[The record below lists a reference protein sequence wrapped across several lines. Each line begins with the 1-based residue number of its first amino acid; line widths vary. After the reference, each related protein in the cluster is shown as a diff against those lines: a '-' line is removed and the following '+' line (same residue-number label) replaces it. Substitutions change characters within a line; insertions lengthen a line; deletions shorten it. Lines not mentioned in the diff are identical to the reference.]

1 MWGEAE
7 MKALLAAA
15 LLLLTAGCTARID
28 ERSLVHSVK
37 AGALDAAALAKAAP
51 RYTAEQHWIE
61 RADGARLHAV
71 LLRQPG
77 ARATI
82 LYFGG
87 NGYTIGHF
95 GAWTAGTFA
104 PLGANLMIVDH
115 RGYGLSTGTASMA
128 TAEEDGLAA
137 FDYLRRLGPGPLLVH
152 GHSMGSFMAGHVA
165 AHRDTA
171 GAVLESSVTTTED
184 WVASQ
189 TGGIT
194 GKLVRVKID
203 PALTGRGNLGN
214 VSHIEEPLLIIVGGK
229 DKTTP
234 PLLSRRLYEASPI
247 PAARKQLVVVPEADH
262 NNVMI
267 AKTVHAAYAQLLGEV
282 TGSSPSLE

>member
-1 MWGEAE
+1 
-7 MKALLAAA
+7 MKALFAAA
-15 LLLLTAGCTARID
+15 LILLTAGCTARID

-37 AGALDAAALAKAAP
+37 AGALDPAALAKAAP

-61 RADGARLHAV
+61 RPNGVRLHAV

-77 ARATI
+77 AKVTI

-87 NGYTIGHF
+87 NGYTIGQF
-95 GAWTAGTFA
+95 GPWTAQSFM

-115 RGYGLSTGTASMA
+115 RGYGLSTGTASLA
-128 TAEEDGLAA
+128 TAEEDGLSA
-137 FDYLRRLGPGPLLVH
+137 FDYLRGLSSDPILVH
-152 GHSMGSFMAGHVA
+152 GHSMGSFMAGYVA

-171 GAVLESSVTTTED
+171 GAILESSVTTTED

-203 PALTGRGNLGN
+203 PTLSGRGNLGN
-214 VSHIEEPLLIIVGGK
+214 VARIEEPLLIIVGGK

-234 PLLSRRLYEASPI
+234 PVLSQRLYDASPLS
-247 PAARKQLVVVPEADH
+247 AGRKQLVLVPQADH
-262 NNVMI
+262 SNVMI
-267 AKTVHAAYAQLLGEV
+267 AKTVHAAYARLISGAA
-282 TGSSPSLE
+282 P